1 MQSSSCS
8 YVKLNKIKGFRG
20 LFCLLLMLMIWFSYS
35 GKHFSSQK
43 LKPENKLQSTSFDSM
58 QTSSV
63 SSPSYFTQKLQHC
76 GVATLINE

>member
-8 YVKLNKIKGFRG
+8 DVKMNKIKSFRG
-20 LFCLLLMLMIWFSYS
+20 LFCLLMLMIWFSYS

-58 QTSSV
+58 QTASV
-63 SSPSYFTQKLQHC
+63 SSPCYLTQKLQHC
-76 GVATLINE
+76 GAVTQK